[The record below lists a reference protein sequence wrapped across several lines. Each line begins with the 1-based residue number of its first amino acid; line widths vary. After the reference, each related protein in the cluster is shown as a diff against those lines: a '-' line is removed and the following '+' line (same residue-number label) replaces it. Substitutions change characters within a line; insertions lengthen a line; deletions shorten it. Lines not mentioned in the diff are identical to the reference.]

1 MKVIT
6 ISFGCLVIVLLANS
20 TYKLRASNTKLV
32 QELEIAESY
41 QRQAQ
46 DQATLNT
53 QQRLNFQASI
63 SELEESLLSMR
74 AQLANL
80 TSALEIA
87 EERADP
93 DYQELLKKARTEVD
107 SESNT
112 NDQQAAFSMF
122 SNPEVT
128 RKLAEELIASNYIGF
143 ATTVN
148 LSPSEGEVVLESIT
162 SFYDERY
169 QMLNLLMQGNLTKDQ
184 ALSYFGPD
192 AMTSNLA
199 FALTTDQQES
209 LRAYNLQS
217 SRNAARTVYSSMLD
231 PSGAIS
237 KTDTDPMLKVLL
249 DELYS
254 AQNNFGSL
262 VSTDGSMKSAYK
274 MKLQALDRAQAQLRS
289 EYHES
294 ELIQFNQLVQ
304 ILTGTVDVVLEA
316 NEDASGSVN
325 VRNMR
330 ISSDSLPN

>member
-46 DQATLNT
+46 EEATMNT
-53 QQRLNFQASI
+53 QQRLNFDASI

-148 LSPSEGEVVLESIT
+148 LSPSEGEVSVSYT
-162 SFYDERY
+162 H
-169 QMLNLLMQGNLTKDQ
+169 LT
-184 ALSYFGPD
+184 
-192 AMTSNLA
+192 
-199 FALTTDQQES
+199 
-209 LRAYNLQS
+209 
-217 SRNAARTVYSSMLD
+217 
-231 PSGAIS
+231 
-237 KTDTDPMLKVLL
+237 
-249 DELYS
+249 
-254 AQNNFGSL
+254 
-262 VSTDGSMKSAYK
+262 
-274 MKLQALDRAQAQLRS
+274 
-289 EYHES
+289 
-294 ELIQFNQLVQ
+294 
-304 ILTGTVDVVLEA
+304 
-316 NEDASGSVN
+316 
-325 VRNMR
+325 
-330 ISSDSLPN
+330 LPTKA